1 MSYIW
6 YKKYK
11 KVIYNTVICS
21 SVCKCSDITSLEN
34 IIKSSFV
41 VNLQECES
49 SNWHK
54 YGDLATSGDNANLS
68 SVSTVDAVP
77 RHSLLELYNY

>member
-11 KVIYNTVICS
+11 KVICS

-41 VNLQECES
+41 GSCKSPGMWKL
-49 SNWHK
+49 HLPTDTK
-54 YGDLATSGDNANLS
+54 DGDLATSGDNANLS

-77 RHSLLELYNY
+77 KHSLLELYNN